1 VIADLN
7 QSGTRRWERK
17 RVDRALSGDAAAFGE
32 IYDAYAP
39 RLYASVLFPL
49 LGNASA
55 AEDALSETF
64 RVAFQKLGDFRPGEV
79 SIYFWL
85 SRIARNKALDMHRA
99 RKVTGRALTSF
110 ETLIAPLA
118 PAPASPEDLLEG
130 AVGQARLREA
140 VQRTLQE
147 INERY
152 RLAIEL
158 RFLED
163 LPRETCAERLSVKL
177 GTFDVLLLRALRAFR
192 ATWEQRLATDGS
204 GGEDD

>member
-1 VIADLN
+1 M
-7 QSGTRRWERK
+7 
-17 RVDRALSGDAAAFGE
+17 DRTLSGDGAAFGE
-32 IYDAYAP
+32 IYDAYAE

-55 AEDALSETF
+55 SEDALSETF
-64 RVAFQKLGDFRPGEV
+64 RVAFQKLGDFQPGEV

-99 RKVTGRALTSF
+99 RKLTGRALTSF

-118 PAPASPEDLLEG
+118 PAPASPEDLLQG

-140 VQRTLQE
+140 VQQTLRQ

-152 RLAIEL
+152 RHAIEL

-163 LPRETCAERLSVKL
+163 LPRATCAERLGVKL

-192 ATWEQRLATDGS
+192 ASWQRQVGMAGDA
-204 GGEDD
+204 GGDDD